1 MVTYKIIG
9 ADGKEYGPISADA
22 LKQWIAEGRA
32 NGMTRVL
39 SENAADW
46 RYLKDLTEF
55 NLGPIA
61 GQPVPGPVTPI
72 PSVIVAPTSRRTNP
86 LATTGL
92 VLGIVSIT
100 FGLCCCSGFP
110 FSVAG
115 VICSGIALSQIKQ
128 NPAQEGRGMALAG
141 LIISIV
147 GLLVGVVIVVVY
159 GLMSSMPDLM
169 HRLQN
174 L

>member
-1 MVTYKIIG
+1 MRTLRRVVAAHLVLTGVALGQPDSREQEMQEAAERITPVREK
-9 ADGKEYGPISADA
+9 ADTLLI
-22 LKQWIAEGRA
+22 EGRPDEA
-32 NGMTRVL
+32 NALILAIYPATGRTPVQSLMLGNVL
-39 SENAADW
+39 
-46 RYLKDLTEF
+46 F
-55 NLGPIA
+55 
-61 GQPVPGPVTPI
+61 
-72 PSVIVAPTSRRTNP
+72 
-86 LATTGL
+86 
-92 VLGIVSIT
+92 
-100 FGLCCCSGFP
+100 
-110 FSVAG
+110 
-115 VICSGIALSQIKQ
+115 KQ